1 MEAIGRLV
9 NIDTVVGLA
18 VVVALA
24 CGLIWALGALTR
36 HLRARRVGANPYDWQ
51 VREPGTMSAT
61 GDRSGQGGW
70 LLFWSDLKATA
81 TNPYSQKSTL
91 EKAYGACVLLFAA
104 AIFPMPYE
112 YYFSMRLGVCIA
124 LYFFVAAAYRQ
135 RPKKGLWF
143 AALVGLAL
151 LYNPIM
157 PLHLGVQLVWT
168 AINVATIYA
177 LYRAKLALDL
187 PFSAEASEAP

>member
-1 MEAIGRLV
+1 MVAIGRLV
-9 NIDTVVGLA
+9 NIDAVVGLA

-24 CGLIWALGALTR
+24 FGLIWAMGALTR
-36 HLRARRVGANPYDWQ
+36 HLRARRIGANPYGWQ
-51 VREPGTMSAT
+51 AREPGTTSAT
-61 GDRSGQGGW
+61 GDGSGQSGL

-81 TNPYSQKSTL
+81 TKPYGQKSTL

-135 RPKKGLWF
+135 RPKQGLWF

-157 PLHLGVQLVWT
+157 PVHLGVQLIWT
-168 AINVATIYA
+168 AINVATIYV
-177 LYRAKLALDL
+177 LYRAKLALDP
-187 PFSAEASEAP
+187 PFDAEALETP